1 MYSQKQIKK
10 YLTQKGLRPSHVR
23 VQVLKYL
30 LEHRTHPTADE
41 IFSSLAEEMPT
52 LSRTSVYN
60 ALRAFV
66 EAGLVKVVTVEGDKA
81 RFDAD
86 MKEHGHFRCSRCG
99 RVYDFGFSFEGLQ
112 WEGLED
118 FEVESKELYLRGLCP
133 ECKLDNKKKKGG
145 NGNGESSRDATSW

>member
-1 MYSQKQIKK
+1 VNSQKQIKK
-10 YLTQKGLRPSHVR
+10 YLAKKGLRPSHVR
-23 VQVLKYL
+23 VQVFRYL
-30 LEHRTHPTADE
+30 LEHRTHPTAEE

-60 ALRAFV
+60 TLRAFT
-66 EAGLVKVVTVEGDKA
+66 EAGLVKIITVEGDKV

-86 MKEHGHFRCSRCG
+86 LSDHGHFRCSRCG
-99 RVYDFGFSFEGLQ
+99 KIYDFGFSFDGLR

-133 ECKLDNKKKKGG
+133 ECKLKKSRREKE
-145 NGNGESSRDATSW
+145 ES

>member
-1 MYSQKQIKK
+1 MKK
-10 YLTQKGLRPSHVR
+10 DLIRKGLRPSHVI

-30 LEHRTHPTADE
+30 LEHRTHPTAEE
-41 IFSSLAEEMPT
+41 IFSSLSEEMPT

-60 ALRAFV
+60 ALRAFA
-66 EAGLVKVVTVEGDKA
+66 EAGLVKIITVEGDKV

-86 MKEHGHFRCSRCG
+86 LSDHGHFRCSQCG
-99 RVYDFGFSFEGLQ
+99 KIYDFKFSFDGLR

-133 ECKLDNKKKKGG
+133 ECRLKSTREKE
-145 NGNGESSRDATSW
+145 ES